1 MKDFQLNERQREFA
15 ERNHK
20 VLEDF
25 LKYRGLPQDE
35 FYDVVVF
42 RFLRAV
48 KQYDERDDLKQYSF
62 RTIANN
68 HMRSALGGHFK
79 KLRKQ
84 REKMQVLSLDCPIS
98 PNSNFTLSD
107 IIADEKVDICEEVCQ
122 KLSPESKQIKGLLHI
137 SQPVYSFACA
147 A

>member
-1 MKDFQLNERQREFA
+1 MKDFQLNERQRTFA

-25 LKYRGLPQDE
+25 LKYRDLPQDE

-68 HMRSALGGHFK
+68 HMRSALGGYFK

-84 REKMQVLSLDCPIS
+84 HEKMQVLSLDCPIS

-107 IIADEKVDICEEVCQ
+107 IVADERVDICEEVCQ
-122 KLSPESKQIKGLLHI
+122 KLSPESEQIKGLLHI

>member
-1 MKDFQLNERQREFA
+1 MKDFQLNERQRTFA

-25 LKYRGLPQDE
+25 LKYRDLPQDE

-68 HMRSALGGHFK
+68 HMRSALGGYFK
-79 KLRKQ
+79 KLRKEH
-84 REKMQVLSLDCPIS
+84 EKMQVLSLDCPIS
-98 PNSNFTLSD
+98 SNSNFTLSD
-107 IIADEKVDICEEVCQ
+107 IVADERVDICEEVCQ
-122 KLSPESKQIKGLLHI
+122 KLSPESEQIKGLLHI

>member
-25 LKYRGLPQDE
+25 LKYRDLPQDE

-68 HMRSALGGHFK
+68 HMRSALGGYFK
-79 KLRKQ
+79 KLRKEH
-84 REKMQVLSLDCPIS
+84 EKMQVLSLDCPIS
-98 PNSNFTLSD
+98 SNSNFTLSD
-107 IIADEKVDICEEVCQ
+107 IVADERVDICEEVCQ
-122 KLSPESKQIKGLLHI
+122 KLSPESEQIKGLLHI

>member
-15 ERNHK
+15 EKNHRI
-20 VLEDF
+20 LEDF
-25 LKYRGLPQDE
+25 LRYRNLPKDE

-48 KQYDERDDLKQYSF
+48 KQYDERDDLKKYTF

-68 HMRSALGGHFK
+68 HMRSALGNYCK
-79 KLRKQ
+79 KLKRQ
-84 REKMQVLSLDCPIS
+84 NEGLKMLSLDYPIAR
-98 PNSNFTLSD
+98 NSNFTLSD
-107 IIADEKVDICEEVCQ
+107 VIADDRVDVCEEVCR
-122 KLSPESKQIKGLLHI
+122 KLSPDFKCERRLLHI
-137 SQPVYSFACA
+137 SQPAYGTVCA